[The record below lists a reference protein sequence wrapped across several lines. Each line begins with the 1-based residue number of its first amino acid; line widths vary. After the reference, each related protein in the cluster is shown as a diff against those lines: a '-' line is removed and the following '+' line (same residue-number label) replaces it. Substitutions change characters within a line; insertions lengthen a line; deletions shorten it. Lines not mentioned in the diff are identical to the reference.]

1 MIDKKL
7 STLITTYNTKTWEV
21 SDNVFYLGRWCIPYE
36 EEKNIKLD
44 SIQNFHWEDKDKFQR
59 DYKYLKIFLESVLK
73 DLCNILNKFHNTDL
87 NLRSWRIILGPWL
100 VAALPIFWDRYENLR
115 IFLKNRKKIN
125 TKIIKLNEIKLTSFN
140 YKRFINI
147 YPNSDIWNHYVYG
160 DLIKK
165 VFFEKSNIKYEE
177 EEGIAYEERL
187 EKKSLSLKG
196 LIKTFFGNEFFIKNK
211 KFLIND
217 PYLSLEENV
226 KLNYGLDQL
235 PYWLTRF
242 DENIFSMHKNNINL
256 DLRKNL
262 SLNIVSQNDYEN
274 YIKKNLISYIPM
286 SYLENFK
293 FYYNET
299 EKIKFKGKSIL
310 SSGDYYSNDLFK
322 IWLARQVIK
331 KKSFY
336 ISSHGGGLPF
346 QYDCFNHDESI
357 ADKKIVWHKPVKEKQ
372 IQLPFLK
379 INDLNSKKNSK
390 KILLLFYP
398 WTSKYVLRAAATP
411 QCTEVLED
419 FNQKIELIN
428 FLKPEISEFIKARII
443 QSQNW
448 DLEKRF
454 VDLVGRKYLDVE
466 RSYLSSLKN
475 SKLVISGY
483 PSTPFTESIALN
495 KPTICV
501 MIEKFW
507 PIEEK
512 FQNLKDDLYK
522 NKIIFNNPI
531 EAAEHIKSIY
541 NNVDDWWQSKE
552 VRESIKF
559 FQENAIHIKN
569 DKIKDWTNFLKNYEK
584 NTG

>member
-1 MIDKKL
+1 
-7 STLITTYNTKTWEV
+7 
-21 SDNVFYLGRWCIPYE
+21 
-36 EEKNIKLD
+36 
-44 SIQNFHWEDKDKFQR
+44 
-59 DYKYLKIFLESVLK
+59 
-73 DLCNILNKFHNTDL
+73 
-87 NLRSWRIILGPWL
+87 
-100 VAALPIFWDRYENLR
+100 
-115 IFLKNRKKIN
+115 
-125 TKIIKLNEIKLTSFN
+125 
-140 YKRFINI
+140 
-147 YPNSDIWNHYVYG
+147 
-160 DLIKK
+160 
-165 VFFEKSNIKYEE
+165 
-177 EEGIAYEERL
+177 
-187 EKKSLSLKG
+187 
-196 LIKTFFGNEFFIKNK
+196 
-211 KFLIND
+211 
-217 PYLSLEENV
+217 
-226 KLNYGLDQL
+226 
-235 PYWLTRF
+235 
-242 DENIFSMHKNNINL
+242 
-256 DLRKNL
+256 
-262 SLNIVSQNDYEN
+262 
-274 YIKKNLISYIPM
+274 
-286 SYLENFK
+286 
-293 FYYNET
+293 
-299 EKIKFKGKSIL
+299 
-310 SSGDYYSNDLFK
+310 
-322 IWLARQVIK
+322 
-331 KKSFY
+331 
-336 ISSHGGGLPF
+336 

-531 EAAEHIKSIY
+531 EA
-541 NNVDDWWQSKE
+541 
-552 VRESIKF
+552 
-559 FQENAIHIKN
+559 
-569 DKIKDWTNFLKNYEK
+569 
-584 NTG
+584 